1 MFMEN
6 NWSYPEVVFPDRSL
20 SHKHLT
26 ALRLQVLIERLVQDH
41 AVNEA
46 TAYVQVSILSVNV
59 QRDVLPLRIR
69 QIHILKGHH
78 ILRSLDHVDQIQR
91 VGASIGHNLKLTP
104 PTGTLQTNQ
113 GAPGALVLSHASH
126 KHKTLIVLDLL

>member
-1 MFMEN
+1 MFVEK

-26 ALRLQVLIERLVQDH
+26 ALRPQVLIERLVQDH
-41 AVNEA
+41 AVNQA
-46 TAYVQVSILSVNV
+46 TAYVQMSILSVNV

-69 QIHILKGHH
+69 QVHILKGHH
-78 ILRSLDHVDQIQR
+78 ILRSLDHVDQIKR
-91 VGASIGHNLKLTP
+91 VGASIGHNLKLTA

-113 GAPGALVLSHASH
+113 GAP
-126 KHKTLIVLDLL
+126 